1 MTPGN
6 FYDPPARTAGCDADT
21 AARQRRARLAA
32 LPDAELLRL
41 TALALRLEHVLD
53 PVALPAI
60 DGEAVRAL
68 AEAQMA
74 ADRRRRNNR
83 QWRLRLAAVL
93 ALVLMAAA
101 LILWLVWS

>member
-1 MTPGN
+1 MTGV
-6 FYDPPARTAGCDADT
+6 DPHDLPTRTAGCDADT

-41 TALALRLEHVLD
+41 TALALRLEHDTD
-53 PVALPAI
+53 PVAPPAI
-60 DGEAVRAL
+60 DGETVRAL

-74 ADRRRRNNR
+74 ADRRRRHDR
-83 QWRLRLAAVL
+83 QPGLRLAAVL
-93 ALVLMAAA
+93 AAVLIAAA